1 MLIVSAL
8 AVLALWALIAITLI
22 GIGSAL
28 LPRLHT
34 NYSLGDAFWMGLALS
49 VAFLEIWGLVAPLVS
64 SGQRTASAPD
74 SRCGLN
80 GFGPGWRRGQFWLWR
95 CGVSPGMAGG
105 SRTDGSWPRAG

>member
-49 VAFLEIWGLVAPLVS
+49 VAFLEIWGLVAPVAS
-64 SGQRTASAPD
+64 SAAMLLFAI
-74 SRCGLN
+74 GLLGLLFN
-80 GFGPGWRRGQFWLWR
+80 RFP
-95 CGVSPGMAGG
+95 
-105 SRTDGSWPRAG
+105 